1 VRRQPKPHFKKSH
14 KAWYVNLNGKQ
25 VRLASEEE
33 GKERAMEVYYQV
45 MAGRLPPQQDQCA
58 ATILYRFLQHHE
70 NSPASTRRFYSRPV
84 RSFIDFIGPALR
96 VSDVQVYHVENWL
109 NEYHRVKKTKGG
121 KPTGKETSS
130 TYRHNLVRAVKS
142 GFQWAEDKGY
152 IAKSPVRKVKVPPQY
167 SRGDD
172 AYLEPEQWAKVL
184 TCEDTSLLELLVVMY
199 ETGCRP
205 QEARRVA
212 SHHYDRAAKCW
223 EFPVVESKGKR
234 EKRIVLLSDRAF
246 EICQRLALKHPD
258 GPIFRNHRGKPWT
271 ATSLDRECAKL
282 SGKLGFRVTP
292 YMIRHTFATRKII
305 EGVDLVTIA
314 TLMGHVDLKMLMRI
328 YQHVRRRGEHLRK
341 ALGA

>member
-1 VRRQPKPHFKKSH
+1 MKRQPKPHLKKSH
-14 KAWYVNLNGKQ
+14 KAWYLNLNGKQ
-25 VRLASEEE
+25 IRLASEEE
-33 GKERAMEVYYQV
+33 GYERAMEVYYQV
-45 MAGRLPPQQDQCA
+45 MAGRLPPKQDQYA

-70 NSPASTRRFYSRPV
+70 NSPRSTRQFYTRPV
-84 RSFIDFIGPALR
+84 QSFINYIGAGLR
-96 VSDVQVYHVENWL
+96 VSEVQPYHVENWL
-109 NEYHRVKKTKGG
+109 NDCHRVKRLKGG
-121 KPTGKETSS
+121 KRTDKPTSS

-152 IAKSPVRKVKVPPQY
+152 IARSPVCKVKAPPQY

-172 AYLEPEQWAKVL
+172 AYLEPERWAKVL
-184 TCEDTSLLELLVVMY
+184 TCDDESLLDVLLVMY

-205 QEARRVA
+205 QEVREVE
-212 SHHYDRAAKCW
+212 SKHFDRAAKCW
-223 EFPVVESKGKR
+223 EFPVIESKGKR

-246 EICQRLALKHPD
+246 EICRRLALKHPD
-258 GPIFRNHRGKPWT
+258 GPIFRNPRDKPWT
-271 ATSLDRECAKL
+271 TEKLDRHCAMM

-314 TLMGHVDLKMLMRI
+314 TLMGHVDLKMLMKI